1 MKHQYL
7 LPRHSLCLL
16 GLLPAFL
23 FAQPSTAMR
32 PALLSSL
39 EMEISA
45 SSNESV
51 ERGGISYG
59 SVSVLTTS
67 FSFSGRH
74 GLDPATAFVYGM
86 AYRNHQ
92 LDATGTVLPDQ
103 LAELSVNL
111 GVQRRF
117 SPKWSGALFVRPG
130 FFSDFEDLS
139 SKSLNVPLLAMFN
152 YTPSP
157 TLAWSF
163 GLNVNPFSDSPVF
176 PIAGVR
182 WQFAED
188 WTFNVGFP
196 QSGVSWRTRDSL
208 TLRAGVGFNGGSFR
222 ITENL
227 GVPAAG
233 INRLANT
240 YLDFREVR
248 VGLGADL
255 KLSTKLTFA
264 VDLGCVTDRKFDY
277 YDRDFILNGDAG
289 WFGTVALR
297 AVF

>member
-1 MKHQYL
+1 MNFPHLMPY
-7 LPRHSLCLL
+7 RTIFLL
-16 GLLPAFL
+16 GFLPVFA

-39 EMEISA
+39 EAEISA
-45 SSNESV
+45 SSDESIA
-51 ERGGISYG
+51 RGGISYG

-67 FSFSGRH
+67 LSFSGRH
-74 GLDPATAFVYGM
+74 GLDPATTFVYGM

-92 LDATGTVLPDQ
+92 LDATSTLLPDQ
-103 LAELSVNL
+103 LAELSINL
-111 GVQRRF
+111 GLQRRF

-139 SKSLNVPLLAMFN
+139 SKSLNMPVLAMFN
-152 YTPSP
+152 YTSSP
-157 TLAWSF
+157 TLTWSF
-163 GLNVNPFSDSPVF
+163 GLNVNPFSEKPVF

-188 WTFNVGFP
+188 WTFTVGFP
-196 QSGVSWRTRDSL
+196 QSGVSWRTSDSV
-208 TLRAGVGFNGGSFR
+208 TLRTGVGFNGGSFR

-227 GVPAAG
+227 GVPAPG

-248 VGLGADL
+248 AGLGADF
-255 KLSTKLTFA
+255 KLGPRLTLA
-264 VDLGCVTDRKFDY
+264 MDLGFVTDRKFDY

-289 WFGTVALR
+289 FFGAVALR
-297 AVF
+297 ANF